1 MIDERAATPDG
12 TMIDLHN
19 HMLPGID
26 DGAIDL
32 ETALEM
38 ARIAVADGVHTV
50 ACTPHIYPGLYENTA
65 SGIAAA
71 VASLQ
76 AELDRSGIPLR
87 LLNGAD
93 VHLVPDLASGV
104 RGGRVPTLA
113 GSRYLLLE
121 PPHHVAPPRFEQSV
135 FELLV
140 AGYVPVITHPER
152 LTWVRDHYAVFRRLA
167 SGGAWIQLTAGSI
180 GGDFGREAK
189 YWSERMLDERI
200 VHIVASDA
208 HDPRRRPPRLA
219 AARAIAARRIGD
231 EAATDLVVTR
241 PRGIVDDA
249 EPERLPALAERSTL
263 REPAGFWR
271 GLKSCHDFL
280 IGRRP

>member
-1 MIDERAATPDG
+1 
-12 TMIDLHN
+12 MIDLHN

-32 ETALEM
+32 AAALAM
-38 ARIAVADGVHTV
+38 ARIAVADGVHAV

-65 SGIAAA
+65 RGIRAA

-87 LLNGAD
+87 LLTGAD
-93 VHLVPDLASGV
+93 VHLVPDLATGI
-104 RGGRVPTLA
+104 RTGRVPTVA

-135 FELLV
+135 FDLLV

-167 SGGAWIQLTAGSI
+167 QGGAWIQLTAGSI
-180 GGDFGREAK
+180 EGQFGREAK
-189 YWSERMLDERI
+189 YWSERMLDEGI

-208 HDPRRRPPRLA
+208 HDPERRPPRLA
-219 AARAIAARRIGD
+219 AACASAARRIGD
-231 EAATDLVVTR
+231 EAAQHLVVTR
-241 PRGIVDDA
+241 PQGIVDDVA
-249 EPERLPALAERSTL
+249 PERLPAIAERSTL
-263 REPAGFWR
+263 REPAALWR
-271 GLKSCHDFL
+271 GLKTCHDFL